1 MKKKIELPLASP
13 VYTVNHGQAFSSAI
27 FYGNDSIRN
36 WYLNNSMV
44 LSVSDQN
51 VNGYF
56 TPNVDICQSGI
67 GDNPYIEHRQ
77 LLFTFLDG
85 CINRIIRN
93 MIDKEYYVYFGAVD
107 DYFMKG
113 KDGYHT
119 RHFMHDGMIC
129 GYNQDNMT
137 YSVYAYDFHMRLR
150 VFQMPQSC
158 LERARKSTE
167 KMGMCGFV
175 TAMKPISVT
184 VEFDPY
190 IVKTKIIDHLD
201 PKLTDNNLECN
212 HTAFGIV
219 THRYMLKYI
228 DLIYDTDPNLVFFD
242 IKPFKMIYEHKQIM
256 LERIQKVE
264 QYFGVDDVISCKYSI
279 IADKAKLLWSLA
291 LYYKNTLHKNKLKT
305 MAELIEY
312 IDYSEQELLTNLISL
327 YP

>member
-1 MKKKIELPLASP
+1 MKRKLELPLAPP

-44 LSVSDQN
+44 LSVSDHN

-167 KMGMCGFV
+167 KMGMCGFI
-175 TAMKPISVT
+175 TAMKPISVS

-190 IVKTKIIDHLD
+190 IIVII
-201 PKLTDNNLECN
+201 N
-212 HTAFGIV
+212 
-219 THRYMLKYI
+219 Y
-228 DLIYDTDPNLVFFD
+228 
-242 IKPFKMIYEHKQIM
+242 
-256 LERIQKVE
+256 
-264 QYFGVDDVISCKYSI
+264 
-279 IADKAKLLWSLA
+279 LA
-291 LYYKNTLHKNKLKT
+291 AL
-305 MAELIEY
+305 
-312 IDYSEQELLTNLISL
+312 
-327 YP
+327 